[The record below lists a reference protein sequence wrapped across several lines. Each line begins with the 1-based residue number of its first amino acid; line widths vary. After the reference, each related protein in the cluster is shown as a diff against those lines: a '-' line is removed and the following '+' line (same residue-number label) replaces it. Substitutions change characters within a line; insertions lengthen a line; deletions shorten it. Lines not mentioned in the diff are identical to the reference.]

1 MATLKVRSTT
11 SSTITVYITGLDANY
26 DNKERNIYWSCTDNT
41 VYVSPAKTTIANK
54 ISETQDVTL
63 SGFSAGKTY
72 TVKATIA
79 WYSDDAG
86 TETNTT
92 ELTASATT
100 KSASSSR
107 PKKFSWTLSTVSQ
120 GEDAII
126 YTTDWNDLT
135 ENINDVRKYK
145 GLSSYTFTVAE
156 KNNDFTAE
164 IFNEAVSAIQGIS
177 GYGTSLSKVSKG
189 DSFTA
194 KIFDDLVSSI
204 NSVS

>member
-1 MATLKVRSTT
+1 MATLKVRSET
-11 SSTITVYITGLDANY
+11 STTITVYITGLDANY
-26 DNKERNIYWSCTDNT
+26 SNKERNIYWSCSDNT
-41 VYVSPAKTTIANK
+41 VYVSPQKTSIPNK
-54 ISETQDVTL
+54 ISQTDDIKL

-72 TVKATIA
+72 TIKATIT
-79 WYSDDAG
+79 YYDADG
-86 TETNTT
+86 THTV
-92 ELTASATT
+92 ELTATATT
-100 KSASSSR
+100 SSSGTTR
-107 PKKFSWTLSTVSQ
+107 PSKFSWTLSIVSK
-120 GEDAII
+120 GEDAVI
-126 YTTDWNDLT
+126 YATDWNDLT

-189 DSFTA
+189 GSFTA
-194 KIFDDLVSSI
+194 KIFDDLVLSI